1 MHWSIINATT
11 NTHSLLYHMPVYN
24 DADIF
29 EMVWWHIMADNDSEY
44 KPEYI
49 DQNHWMIEDGI
60 E

>member
-1 MHWSIINATT
+1 
-11 NTHSLLYHMPVYN
+11 MPVYN

-49 DQNHWMIEDGI
+49 DQNHWKIEDGI